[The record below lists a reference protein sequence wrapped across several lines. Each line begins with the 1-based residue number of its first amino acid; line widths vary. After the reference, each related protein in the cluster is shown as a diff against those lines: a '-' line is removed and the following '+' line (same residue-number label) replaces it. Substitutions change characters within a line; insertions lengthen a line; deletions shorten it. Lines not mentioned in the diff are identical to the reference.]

1 MTREDRTVALAA
13 VAVVALHLGLVAY
26 FAPLRV
32 MLSNQPVTTV
42 DYSLHVVQV
51 DRAQRAFAESGK
63 LWGWDPLELAG
74 QPAGMVEDLTSKGTE
89 LFVIGLGG
97 LGVPMGRA
105 FNLFIL
111 SVHLG
116 LLLAAWGSARL
127 FGLSRGHS
135 VLVMLSWV
143 LLWFF
148 DSFLHW
154 SWWVGMI
161 SWSFAC
167 YASVL
172 LVALLYRT
180 LESNRRILYLP
191 LGLLAAVLA
200 LVHPFAVFA
209 VLVPCVAL
217 YVRAFRSMKKA
228 EHALLWLA
236 ALFSAST
243 VLIWIG
249 PPLRLRHYIGDI
261 DTFFNTTLSFLLFD
275 TFDLMRDG
283 RETGWPVRTL
293 LRTICF
299 VAAAVGLWRWRKQA
313 DRRAL
318 PLGATWLVSFA
329 FAYLA
334 AYLWL
339 GRQVQPYR
347 QIGVAMLAAAIIA
360 VVVLSEVLSPKAL
373 KSYPRGAQIALLL
386 AAVAIAPR
394 FVRTVMHYIPELIPT
409 QVVRTKLDLET
420 SPLVGLR
427 EPRPFS
433 MRHESALPGHAAVA
447 EWLRKNH
454 HGRGR
459 IVVSEWML
467 GEYLVV
473 ATHLPILGGIPER
486 NVPHVDANLF
496 RRNPFGALPKAE
508 LERYFRD
515 YAVGYVIVSGDHGPL
530 DARRDLLEP
539 MVVREGYRIY
549 RTRAEPSYFALGS
562 GRVVEQ
568 RLNHLKVEG
577 ASGGDVV
584 LRFHWMETLRCRP
597 GCQVVREPTPGDRV
611 GFIRVPNA
619 PPDFEIYQSYGSGT

>member
-1 MTREDRTVALAA
+1 MKGRIAIL
-13 VAVVALHLGLVAY
+13 AVVALHLALLAY
-26 FAPLRV
+26 FAPPRV
-32 MLSNQPVTTV
+32 MFSNEPITTV

-51 DRAQRAFAESGK
+51 DRAVRAFHESGK

-89 LFVIGLGG
+89 LFVIALGG

-105 FNLFIL
+105 FNLFVL
-111 SVHLG
+111 CVHLG
-116 LLLAAWGSARL
+116 LVAAAWGSARL
-127 FGLSRGHS
+127 FGLNPAETA
-135 VLVMLSWV
+135 VAMLSWV

-148 DSFLHW
+148 DSFMHW

-180 LESNRRILYLP
+180 LESRRRILYLP
-191 LGLLAAVLA
+191 LALLAAALA

-217 YVRAFRSMKKA
+217 YARAFRGMSKS
-228 EHALLWLA
+228 EHALLWMA
-236 ALFSAST
+236 AAFSAST
-243 VLIWIG
+243 ALLWIG
-249 PPLRLRHYIGDI
+249 PPLRMRHYIGDI
-261 DTFFNTTLSFLLFD
+261 DTFFNTTLSYLFFD

-293 LRTICF
+293 VRTLCF
-299 VAAAVGLWRWRKQA
+299 VAAGVGLYRYRKRA
-313 DRRAL
+313 DRRGL
-318 PLGATWLVSFA
+318 PLGTLWLTSFA

-334 AYLWL
+334 AYVWI
-339 GRQVQPYR
+339 GRQFQPYR
-347 QIGVAMLAAAIIA
+347 QIGVAALGAALLAAP
-360 VVVLSEVLSPKAL
+360 VLTEVLSPGAL
-373 KSYPRGAQIALLL
+373 RSYSRGAQIALAL
-386 AAVAIAPR
+386 AVFAIAPR
-394 FVRTVMHYIPELIPT
+394 FVRTVMHYVPDLIPKQT
-409 QVVRTKLDLET
+409 VRTGLDLET
-420 SPLVGLR
+420 SPLVGLD
-427 EPRPFS
+427 EPKPFA
-433 MRHESALPGHAAVA
+433 MRHTSAAPGHVKVRD
-447 EWLRKNH
+447 WLLANH

-496 RRNPFGALPKAE
+496 RRNPIGALPEAE
-508 LERYFRD
+508 LARYFRD
-515 YAVGYVIVSGDHGPL
+515 YAVGFVIISGDHGPL
-530 DARRDLLEP
+530 DARRQLLEP
-539 MVVREGYRIY
+539 MVVLSGYRIY
-549 RTRAEPSYFALGS
+549 RVREEPSYFARGE

-568 RLNHLKVEG
+568 RLNHLKVAD

-584 LRFHWMETLRCRP
+584 LRFHWMETFGCRP
-597 GCQVVREPTPGDRV
+597 GCRVEREAIPGDRV
-611 GFIRVPNA
+611 GFIRVPSA
-619 PPDFEIYQSYGSGT
+619 PQSFEIFQDYAK